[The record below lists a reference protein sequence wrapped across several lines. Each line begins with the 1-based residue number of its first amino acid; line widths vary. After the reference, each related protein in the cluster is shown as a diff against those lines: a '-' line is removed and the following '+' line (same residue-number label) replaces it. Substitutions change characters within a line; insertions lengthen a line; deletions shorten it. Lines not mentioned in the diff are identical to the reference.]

1 MSVNSQKDTLKLF
14 WRVSN
19 KYKWRRGLSLAI
31 AVANFAVGMFVIPL
45 IIASFLDL
53 VQSGQLDESRVW
65 GLITVYALA
74 QLWSEVIGW
83 RVVIYLMWTFQVSM
97 QRDLY
102 AEIFDKLSNQTMFFH
117 SNKFG
122 GSLVSQSNKITGAI
136 ERFWDTIVWSL
147 FPVLISVIGSTIVLW
162 FIYWPYALFMA
173 ILSITFVI
181 AVYFGSKHMARLNE
195 EEAKASNKISG
206 HLSDVVAN
214 ILTVKASSA
223 EKRELKN
230 LYVVQ
235 QRTDKSGK
243 IAKNDVIITATRAY
257 QVPSK
262 DTDSSMQLDL
272 FQGRRYELGTNNAK
286 YNQASF
292 EKYRITLEKPTS
304 EKITETNVETQTT
317 AKLLANTQK
326 PEVKAELGYRFTMP
340 WLIIIAAMLATPLA
354 QVRPRQGR
362 WLRLLPSVLIFA
374 SCAISIISLRTAI
387 GKESISEYAY
397 IWLIVGFIAFALLL
411 NWQSRVVHRVRYR
424 RQSSQ
429 LSPGG
434 QP

>member
-1 MSVNSQKDTLKLF
+1 MILRRYMTQQVAANTAIVLLFLMALMLGGRLIRYFGIAAEGRLDVGLLFAIIGYNIPTFLELILPLSFFIALMLVLGRMYVDQEMSVLF
-14 WRVSN
+14 ASGIS
-19 KYKWRRGLSLAI
+19 RGRLTRL
-31 AVANFAVGMFVIPL
+31 MIPL
-45 IIASFLDL
+45 ITGLFVFQVGISLWAKPWGLSNSEQIWQTQSLGSLLDL
-53 VQSGQLDESRVW
+53 VRPKTFISSGNYHLYVDE
-65 GLITVYALA
+65 
-74 QLWSEVIGW
+74 
-83 RVVIYLMWTFQVSM
+83 
-97 QRDLY
+97 
-102 AEIFDKLSNQTMFFH
+102 FDK
-117 SNKFG
+117 
-122 GSLVSQSNKITGAI
+122 
-136 ERFWDTIVWSL
+136 
-147 FPVLISVIGSTIVLW
+147 
-162 FIYWPYALFMA
+162 
-173 ILSITFVI
+173 
-181 AVYFGSKHMARLNE
+181 
-195 EEAKASNKISG
+195 
-206 HLSDVVAN
+206 
-214 ILTVKASSA
+214 

-235 QRTDKSGK
+235 QQTDKSGK

-292 EKYRITLEKPTS
+292 EKYRITLEKPAS

-374 SCAISIISLRTAI
+374 SCAIGIISLRTAI

-397 IWLIVGFIAFALLL
+397 IWLIVGFIGFALLL

-424 RQSSQ
+424 RQSRQ

>member
-1 MSVNSQKDTLKLF
+1 MILRRYMTQQVAANTAIVLLFLMALMLGGRLIRYFGIAAEGRLDVGLLFAIIGYNIPTFLDLILPLSFFIALMLVLGRMYVEQEMSVLF
-14 WRVSN
+14 ASGIS
-19 KYKWRRGLSLAI
+19 RGRLTRL
-31 AVANFAVGMFVIPL
+31 MIPL
-45 IIASFLDL
+45 ITGLFVFQMGISLWAKPWGLSNSEHIWQTQSLGSLLDL
-53 VQSGQLDESRVW
+53 VRPKTFISSGNYHLYVDE
-65 GLITVYALA
+65 
-74 QLWSEVIGW
+74 
-83 RVVIYLMWTFQVSM
+83 
-97 QRDLY
+97 
-102 AEIFDKLSNQTMFFH
+102 FDK
-117 SNKFG
+117 
-122 GSLVSQSNKITGAI
+122 
-136 ERFWDTIVWSL
+136 
-147 FPVLISVIGSTIVLW
+147 
-162 FIYWPYALFMA
+162 
-173 ILSITFVI
+173 
-181 AVYFGSKHMARLNE
+181 
-195 EEAKASNKISG
+195 
-206 HLSDVVAN
+206 
-214 ILTVKASSA
+214 

-230 LYVVQ
+230 IYVVQ
-235 QRTDKSGK
+235 QQTDKSGK

-292 EKYRITLEKPTS
+292 EKYRITLEKPAS

-387 GKESISEYAY
+387 GKERISEYAY

-411 NWQSRVVHRVRYR
+411 NWQSRVVHRVRYH
-424 RQSSQ
+424 RQSRQ

>member
-1 MSVNSQKDTLKLF
+1 MILRRYMTQQVAANTAIVLLFLMALMLGGRLIRYFGIAAEGRLDVGLLFAIIGYNIPTFLELILPLSFFIALMLVLGRMYVEQEMSVLF
-14 WRVSN
+14 ASGIS
-19 KYKWRRGLSLAI
+19 RGRLTRL
-31 AVANFAVGMFVIPL
+31 MIPL
-45 IIASFLDL
+45 ITGLFVFQMGISLWAKPWGLSNSEHIWQTQSLGSLLDL
-53 VQSGQLDESRVW
+53 VRPKTFISSGNYHLYVDE
-65 GLITVYALA
+65 
-74 QLWSEVIGW
+74 
-83 RVVIYLMWTFQVSM
+83 
-97 QRDLY
+97 
-102 AEIFDKLSNQTMFFH
+102 FDK
-117 SNKFG
+117 
-122 GSLVSQSNKITGAI
+122 
-136 ERFWDTIVWSL
+136 
-147 FPVLISVIGSTIVLW
+147 
-162 FIYWPYALFMA
+162 
-173 ILSITFVI
+173 
-181 AVYFGSKHMARLNE
+181 
-195 EEAKASNKISG
+195 
-206 HLSDVVAN
+206 
-214 ILTVKASSA
+214 

-230 LYVVQ
+230 IYVVQ
-235 QRTDKSGK
+235 QQTDKSGK

-272 FQGRRYELGTNNAK
+272 FQGRRYELGTNQAN

-292 EKYRITLEKPTS
+292 EKYRITLEKPAS

-317 AKLLANTQK
+317 AKLLAHTQK

-387 GKESISEYAY
+387 AKESISEYAY

-424 RQSSQ
+424 RHSRQ
-429 LSPGG
+429 LSAGG

>member
-1 MSVNSQKDTLKLF
+1 MILRRYMTQQVAANTAIVLLFLMALMLGGRLIRYFGIAAEGRLDVGLLFAIIGYNIPTFLELILPLSFFIALMLVLGRMYVDQEMSVLF
-14 WRVSN
+14 ASGIS
-19 KYKWRRGLSLAI
+19 RGRLTRL
-31 AVANFAVGMFVIPL
+31 MIPL
-45 IIASFLDL
+45 ITGLFVFQMGISLLAKPWGLSNSKQIWQTQSLGSLLDL
-53 VQSGQLDESRVW
+53 VRPKTFISSGNYHLYVDE
-65 GLITVYALA
+65 
-74 QLWSEVIGW
+74 
-83 RVVIYLMWTFQVSM
+83 
-97 QRDLY
+97 
-102 AEIFDKLSNQTMFFH
+102 FDK
-117 SNKFG
+117 
-122 GSLVSQSNKITGAI
+122 
-136 ERFWDTIVWSL
+136 
-147 FPVLISVIGSTIVLW
+147 
-162 FIYWPYALFMA
+162 
-173 ILSITFVI
+173 
-181 AVYFGSKHMARLNE
+181 
-195 EEAKASNKISG
+195 
-206 HLSDVVAN
+206 
-214 ILTVKASSA
+214 

-235 QRTDKSGK
+235 QQTDKSGK

-292 EKYRITLEKPTS
+292 EKYRITLEKPAS

-317 AKLLANTQK
+317 AKLLAHTQK

-387 GKESISEYAY
+387 GKERISEYAY
-397 IWLIVGFIAFALLL
+397 IWLIVGFIVFALLL

-424 RQSSQ
+424 RHSRQ
-429 LSPGG
+429 LSAGG

>member
-1 MSVNSQKDTLKLF
+1 MILRRYMTQQVAANTAIVLLFLMALMLGGRLIRYFGIAAEGRLDVGLLFTIIGYNIPTFLELILPLSFFIALMLVLGRMYVDQEMSVLF
-14 WRVSN
+14 ASGIS
-19 KYKWRRGLSLAI
+19 RGRLTRL
-31 AVANFAVGMFVIPL
+31 MIPL
-45 IIASFLDL
+45 IAGLFVFQMGISLWAKPWGLSNSKQIWQTQSLGSLLDL
-53 VQSGQLDESRVW
+53 VRPKTFISSGNYHLYVDE
-65 GLITVYALA
+65 
-74 QLWSEVIGW
+74 
-83 RVVIYLMWTFQVSM
+83 
-97 QRDLY
+97 
-102 AEIFDKLSNQTMFFH
+102 FDK
-117 SNKFG
+117 
-122 GSLVSQSNKITGAI
+122 
-136 ERFWDTIVWSL
+136 
-147 FPVLISVIGSTIVLW
+147 
-162 FIYWPYALFMA
+162 
-173 ILSITFVI
+173 
-181 AVYFGSKHMARLNE
+181 
-195 EEAKASNKISG
+195 
-206 HLSDVVAN
+206 
-214 ILTVKASSA
+214 

-235 QRTDKSGK
+235 QQTDKSGK

-292 EKYRITLEKPTS
+292 EKYRITLEKPAS

-387 GKESISEYAY
+387 GKERISEYAY
-397 IWLIVGFIAFALLL
+397 IWLILGFIAFALLL

-424 RQSSQ
+424 RHSRQ

>member
-1 MSVNSQKDTLKLF
+1 MILRRYMTQQVAANTAIVLLFLMALMLGGRLIRYFGIAAEGRLDVGLLFAIIGYNIPTFLELILPLSFFIALMLVLGRMYVDQEMSVLF
-14 WRVSN
+14 ASGIS
-19 KYKWRRGLSLAI
+19 RGRLTRL
-31 AVANFAVGMFVIPL
+31 MIPL
-45 IIASFLDL
+45 ITGLFIFQMGISLLAKPWGLSNSKQIWQTQSLGSLLDL
-53 VQSGQLDESRVW
+53 VRPKTFISSGNYHLYVDE
-65 GLITVYALA
+65 
-74 QLWSEVIGW
+74 
-83 RVVIYLMWTFQVSM
+83 
-97 QRDLY
+97 
-102 AEIFDKLSNQTMFFH
+102 FDK
-117 SNKFG
+117 
-122 GSLVSQSNKITGAI
+122 
-136 ERFWDTIVWSL
+136 
-147 FPVLISVIGSTIVLW
+147 
-162 FIYWPYALFMA
+162 
-173 ILSITFVI
+173 
-181 AVYFGSKHMARLNE
+181 
-195 EEAKASNKISG
+195 
-206 HLSDVVAN
+206 
-214 ILTVKASSA
+214 

-235 QRTDKSGK
+235 QQTDKSGK

-272 FQGRRYELGTNNAK
+272 FQGRRYELGTNQAN

-292 EKYRITLEKPTS
+292 EKYRITLEKPAS

-387 GKESISEYAY
+387 GKERISEYAY

-424 RQSSQ
+424 RHSRQ
-429 LSPGG
+429 LSAGG
-434 QP
+434 QS

>member
-1 MSVNSQKDTLKLF
+1 MILRRYMTQQVAANTAIVLLFLMALMLGGRLIRYFGIAAEGRLDVGLLFAIIGYNIPTFLELILPLSFFIALMLVLGRMYVDQEMSVLF
-14 WRVSN
+14 ASGIS
-19 KYKWRRGLSLAI
+19 RGRLTRL
-31 AVANFAVGMFVIPL
+31 MIPL
-45 IIASFLDL
+45 ITGLFVFQMAISLWAKPWGLSNSEHIWQTQSLGSLLDL
-53 VQSGQLDESRVW
+53 VRPKTFISSGNYHLYVDE
-65 GLITVYALA
+65 
-74 QLWSEVIGW
+74 
-83 RVVIYLMWTFQVSM
+83 
-97 QRDLY
+97 
-102 AEIFDKLSNQTMFFH
+102 FDK
-117 SNKFG
+117 K
-122 GSLVSQSNKITGAI
+122 
-136 ERFWDTIVWSL
+136 
-147 FPVLISVIGSTIVLW
+147 
-162 FIYWPYALFMA
+162 
-173 ILSITFVI
+173 
-181 AVYFGSKHMARLNE
+181 
-195 EEAKASNKISG
+195 
-206 HLSDVVAN
+206 
-214 ILTVKASSA
+214 
-223 EKRELKN
+223 KRELKN

-235 QRTDKSGK
+235 QQTDKSGK
-243 IAKNDVIITATRAY
+243 IAKNDIIITATRAY

-292 EKYRITLEKPTS
+292 EKYRITLEKPAS

-424 RQSSQ
+424 RQSRQ
-429 LSPGG
+429 LSTGG

>member
-1 MSVNSQKDTLKLF
+1 MILRRYMTQQVAANTAIVLLFLMALMLGGRLIRYFGIAAEGRLDVGLLFAIIGYNIPTFLELILPLSFFIALMLVLGRMYVDQEMSVLF
-14 WRVSN
+14 ASGIS
-19 KYKWRRGLSLAI
+19 RGRLTRL
-31 AVANFAVGMFVIPL
+31 MIPL
-45 IIASFLDL
+45 ITGLFVFQMAISLWAKPWGLSNSEQIWQTQSLGSLLDL
-53 VQSGQLDESRVW
+53 VRPKTFISSGNYHLYVDE
-65 GLITVYALA
+65 
-74 QLWSEVIGW
+74 
-83 RVVIYLMWTFQVSM
+83 
-97 QRDLY
+97 
-102 AEIFDKLSNQTMFFH
+102 FDK
-117 SNKFG
+117 
-122 GSLVSQSNKITGAI
+122 
-136 ERFWDTIVWSL
+136 
-147 FPVLISVIGSTIVLW
+147 
-162 FIYWPYALFMA
+162 
-173 ILSITFVI
+173 
-181 AVYFGSKHMARLNE
+181 
-195 EEAKASNKISG
+195 
-206 HLSDVVAN
+206 
-214 ILTVKASSA
+214 

-235 QRTDKSGK
+235 QQTDKSGK
-243 IAKNDVIITATRAY
+243 IAKNDVIITAMRAY

-292 EKYRITLEKPTS
+292 EKYRITLEKPAS

-387 GKESISEYAY
+387 AKESISEYAY

-424 RQSSQ
+424 RHSRQ

>member
-1 MSVNSQKDTLKLF
+1 MILRRYMTQQVAANTAIVLLFLMALMLGGRLIRYFGIAAEGRLDVGLLFAIIGYNIPTFLELILPLSFFIALMLVLGRMYVDHEMSVLF
-14 WRVSN
+14 ASGIS
-19 KYKWRRGLSLAI
+19 RGRLTRL
-31 AVANFAVGMFVIPL
+31 MIPL
-45 IIASFLDL
+45 ITGLFVFQMGISLLAKPWGLSNSEQIWQTQSLGSLLDL
-53 VQSGQLDESRVW
+53 VRPKTFISSGNYHLYVDE
-65 GLITVYALA
+65 
-74 QLWSEVIGW
+74 
-83 RVVIYLMWTFQVSM
+83 
-97 QRDLY
+97 
-102 AEIFDKLSNQTMFFH
+102 FDK
-117 SNKFG
+117 
-122 GSLVSQSNKITGAI
+122 
-136 ERFWDTIVWSL
+136 
-147 FPVLISVIGSTIVLW
+147 
-162 FIYWPYALFMA
+162 
-173 ILSITFVI
+173 
-181 AVYFGSKHMARLNE
+181 
-195 EEAKASNKISG
+195 
-206 HLSDVVAN
+206 
-214 ILTVKASSA
+214 

-235 QRTDKSGK
+235 QQTDKSGK

-292 EKYRITLEKPTS
+292 EKYRITLEKPAS

-387 GKESISEYAY
+387 GKERISEYAY
-397 IWLIVGFIAFALLL
+397 IWLIVGFIVFALLL

-424 RQSSQ
+424 RHSRQ
-429 LSPGG
+429 LSAGG

>member
-1 MSVNSQKDTLKLF
+1 MILRRYMTQQVAANTAIVLLFLMALMLGGRLIRYFGIAAEGRLDVGLLFAIIGYNIPTFLELILPLSFFIALMLVLGRMYVEQEMSVLF
-14 WRVSN
+14 ASGIS
-19 KYKWRRGLSLAI
+19 RGRLTRL
-31 AVANFAVGMFVIPL
+31 MIPL
-45 IIASFLDL
+45 ITGLFVFQMGISLWAKPWGLSNSEHIWQTQSLGSLLDL
-53 VQSGQLDESRVW
+53 VRPKTFISSGNYHLYVDE
-65 GLITVYALA
+65 
-74 QLWSEVIGW
+74 
-83 RVVIYLMWTFQVSM
+83 
-97 QRDLY
+97 
-102 AEIFDKLSNQTMFFH
+102 FDK
-117 SNKFG
+117 
-122 GSLVSQSNKITGAI
+122 
-136 ERFWDTIVWSL
+136 
-147 FPVLISVIGSTIVLW
+147 
-162 FIYWPYALFMA
+162 
-173 ILSITFVI
+173 
-181 AVYFGSKHMARLNE
+181 
-195 EEAKASNKISG
+195 
-206 HLSDVVAN
+206 
-214 ILTVKASSA
+214 

-230 LYVVQ
+230 IYVVQ
-235 QRTDKSGK
+235 QQTDKSGK

-292 EKYRITLEKPTS
+292 EKYRITLEKPAS

-411 NWQSRVVHRVRYR
+411 NWQNRVVHRVRYR
-424 RQSSQ
+424 RQSRQ
-429 LSPGG
+429 LSAGG

>member
-1 MSVNSQKDTLKLF
+1 MILRRYMTQQVAANTAIVLLFLMALMLGGRLIRYFGIAAEGRLDVGLLFAIIGYNIPTFLELILPLSFFIALMLVLGRMYVDQEMSVLF
-14 WRVSN
+14 ASGIS
-19 KYKWRRGLSLAI
+19 RGRLTRL
-31 AVANFAVGMFVIPL
+31 MIPL
-45 IIASFLDL
+45 ITGLFVFQMGISLWAKPWGLSNSEQIWQTQSLGSLLDL
-53 VQSGQLDESRVW
+53 VRPKTFISSGNYHLYVDE
-65 GLITVYALA
+65 
-74 QLWSEVIGW
+74 
-83 RVVIYLMWTFQVSM
+83 
-97 QRDLY
+97 
-102 AEIFDKLSNQTMFFH
+102 FDK
-117 SNKFG
+117 
-122 GSLVSQSNKITGAI
+122 
-136 ERFWDTIVWSL
+136 
-147 FPVLISVIGSTIVLW
+147 
-162 FIYWPYALFMA
+162 
-173 ILSITFVI
+173 
-181 AVYFGSKHMARLNE
+181 
-195 EEAKASNKISG
+195 
-206 HLSDVVAN
+206 
-214 ILTVKASSA
+214 

-235 QRTDKSGK
+235 QQTDKSGK

-292 EKYRITLEKPTS
+292 EKYRITLEKPAS

-387 GKESISEYAY
+387 GKERISEYAY

-424 RQSSQ
+424 RHSRQ
-429 LSPGG
+429 LSAGG
-434 QP
+434 QS

>member
-1 MSVNSQKDTLKLF
+1 MILRRYMTQQVAANTAIVLLFLMALMLGGRLIRYFGIAAEGRLDVGLLFAIIGYNIPTFLELILPLSFFIALMLVLGRMYVDHEMSVLF
-14 WRVSN
+14 ASGIS
-19 KYKWRRGLSLAI
+19 RGRLTRL
-31 AVANFAVGMFVIPL
+31 MIPL
-45 IIASFLDL
+45 ITGLFVFQMGISLWAKPWGLSNSEHIWQTQSLGSLLDL
-53 VQSGQLDESRVW
+53 VRPKTFISSGNYHLYVDE
-65 GLITVYALA
+65 
-74 QLWSEVIGW
+74 
-83 RVVIYLMWTFQVSM
+83 
-97 QRDLY
+97 
-102 AEIFDKLSNQTMFFH
+102 FDK
-117 SNKFG
+117 
-122 GSLVSQSNKITGAI
+122 
-136 ERFWDTIVWSL
+136 
-147 FPVLISVIGSTIVLW
+147 
-162 FIYWPYALFMA
+162 
-173 ILSITFVI
+173 
-181 AVYFGSKHMARLNE
+181 
-195 EEAKASNKISG
+195 
-206 HLSDVVAN
+206 
-214 ILTVKASSA
+214 

-235 QRTDKSGK
+235 QQTDKSGK

-292 EKYRITLEKPTS
+292 EKYRITLEKPAS

-387 GKESISEYAY
+387 GKERISEYAY

-424 RQSSQ
+424 RHSRQ
-429 LSPGG
+429 LSAGG
-434 QP
+434 QS

>member
-1 MSVNSQKDTLKLF
+1 MILRRYMTQQVAANTAIVLLFLMALMLGGRLIRYFGIAAEGRLDVGLLFAIIGYNIPTFLELILPLSFFIALMLVLGRMYVDQEMSVLF
-14 WRVSN
+14 ASGIS
-19 KYKWRRGLSLAI
+19 RGRLTRL
-31 AVANFAVGMFVIPL
+31 MIPL
-45 IIASFLDL
+45 ITGLFVFQMGISLWAKPWGLSNSEHIWQTQSLGSLLDL
-53 VQSGQLDESRVW
+53 VRPKTFISSGNYHLYVDE
-65 GLITVYALA
+65 
-74 QLWSEVIGW
+74 
-83 RVVIYLMWTFQVSM
+83 
-97 QRDLY
+97 
-102 AEIFDKLSNQTMFFH
+102 FDK
-117 SNKFG
+117 
-122 GSLVSQSNKITGAI
+122 
-136 ERFWDTIVWSL
+136 
-147 FPVLISVIGSTIVLW
+147 
-162 FIYWPYALFMA
+162 
-173 ILSITFVI
+173 
-181 AVYFGSKHMARLNE
+181 
-195 EEAKASNKISG
+195 
-206 HLSDVVAN
+206 
-214 ILTVKASSA
+214 

-230 LYVVQ
+230 IYVVQ
-235 QRTDKSGK
+235 QQTDKSGK

-292 EKYRITLEKPTS
+292 EKYRITLEKPAS

-317 AKLLANTQK
+317 AKLLAHTQK

-387 GKESISEYAY
+387 GKERISEYAY
-397 IWLIVGFIAFALLL
+397 IWLIVGFIVFALLL

-424 RQSSQ
+424 RHSRQ
-429 LSPGG
+429 LSAGG

>member
-1 MSVNSQKDTLKLF
+1 MILRRYMTQQVAANTAIVLLFLMALMLGGRLIRYFGIAAEGRLDVGLLFAIIGYNIPTFLELILPLSFFIALMLVLGRMYVDQEMSVLF
-14 WRVSN
+14 ASGIS
-19 KYKWRRGLSLAI
+19 RGRLARL
-31 AVANFAVGMFVIPL
+31 MIPL
-45 IIASFLDL
+45 ITGLFVFQMGISLWAKPWGLSNSEHIWQTQSLGSLLDL
-53 VQSGQLDESRVW
+53 VRPKTFISSGNYHLYVDEF
-65 GLITVYALA
+65 Y
-74 QLWSEVIGW
+74 
-83 RVVIYLMWTFQVSM
+83 
-97 QRDLY
+97 
-102 AEIFDKLSNQTMFFH
+102 K
-117 SNKFG
+117 
-122 GSLVSQSNKITGAI
+122 
-136 ERFWDTIVWSL
+136 
-147 FPVLISVIGSTIVLW
+147 
-162 FIYWPYALFMA
+162 
-173 ILSITFVI
+173 
-181 AVYFGSKHMARLNE
+181 
-195 EEAKASNKISG
+195 
-206 HLSDVVAN
+206 
-214 ILTVKASSA
+214 

-235 QRTDKSGK
+235 QQTDKSGK

-292 EKYRITLEKPTS
+292 EKYRITLEKPAS

-387 GKESISEYAY
+387 GKERISEYAY
-397 IWLIVGFIAFALLL
+397 IWLMLGFVAFALLL

-424 RQSSQ
+424 RQSRQ
-429 LSPGG
+429 LSTGG

>member
-1 MSVNSQKDTLKLF
+1 MILRRYMTQQVAANTAIVLLFLMALMLGGRLIRYFGIAAEGRLDVGLLFAIIGYNIPTFLELILPLSFFIALMLVLGRMYVDHEMSVLF
-14 WRVSN
+14 ASGIS
-19 KYKWRRGLSLAI
+19 RGRLTRL
-31 AVANFAVGMFVIPL
+31 MIPL
-45 IIASFLDL
+45 ITGLFVFQMGISLLAKPWGLSNSEQIWQTQSLGSLLDL
-53 VQSGQLDESRVW
+53 VRPKTFISSGNYHLYVDE
-65 GLITVYALA
+65 
-74 QLWSEVIGW
+74 
-83 RVVIYLMWTFQVSM
+83 
-97 QRDLY
+97 
-102 AEIFDKLSNQTMFFH
+102 FDK
-117 SNKFG
+117 
-122 GSLVSQSNKITGAI
+122 
-136 ERFWDTIVWSL
+136 
-147 FPVLISVIGSTIVLW
+147 
-162 FIYWPYALFMA
+162 
-173 ILSITFVI
+173 
-181 AVYFGSKHMARLNE
+181 
-195 EEAKASNKISG
+195 
-206 HLSDVVAN
+206 
-214 ILTVKASSA
+214 

-235 QRTDKSGK
+235 QQTDKSGK
-243 IAKNDVIITATRAY
+243 IAKNDVIIIATRAY

-292 EKYRITLEKPTS
+292 EKYRITLEKPAS

-387 GKESISEYAY
+387 GKERISEYAY
-397 IWLIVGFIAFALLL
+397 IWLMLGFVAFALLL

-424 RQSSQ
+424 RHSRQ

>member
-1 MSVNSQKDTLKLF
+1 MILRRYMTQQVAANTAIVLLFLMALMLGGRLIRYFGIAAEGRLDVGLLFAIIGYNIPTFLELILPLSFFIALMLVLGRMYVDQEMSVLF
-14 WRVSN
+14 ASGIS
-19 KYKWRRGLSLAI
+19 RGRLTRL
-31 AVANFAVGMFVIPL
+31 MIPL
-45 IIASFLDL
+45 ITGLFVFQMGISLLAKPWGLSNSEQIWQTQSLGSLLDL
-53 VQSGQLDESRVW
+53 VRPKTFISSGNYHLYVDE
-65 GLITVYALA
+65 
-74 QLWSEVIGW
+74 
-83 RVVIYLMWTFQVSM
+83 
-97 QRDLY
+97 
-102 AEIFDKLSNQTMFFH
+102 FDK
-117 SNKFG
+117 
-122 GSLVSQSNKITGAI
+122 
-136 ERFWDTIVWSL
+136 
-147 FPVLISVIGSTIVLW
+147 
-162 FIYWPYALFMA
+162 
-173 ILSITFVI
+173 
-181 AVYFGSKHMARLNE
+181 
-195 EEAKASNKISG
+195 
-206 HLSDVVAN
+206 
-214 ILTVKASSA
+214 

-235 QRTDKSGK
+235 QQTDKSGK

-292 EKYRITLEKPTS
+292 EKYRITLEKPAS

-387 GKESISEYAY
+387 GKERISEYAY

-424 RQSSQ
+424 RQSRQ
-429 LSPGG
+429 LPAGG

>member
-1 MSVNSQKDTLKLF
+1 MILRRYMTQQVAANTAIVLLFLMALMLGGRLIRYFGIAAEGRLDVGLLFTIIGYNIPTFLELILPLSFFIALMLVLGRMYVDQEMSVLF
-14 WRVSN
+14 ASGIS
-19 KYKWRRGLSLAI
+19 RGRLTRL
-31 AVANFAVGMFVIPL
+31 MIPL
-45 IIASFLDL
+45 ITGLFVLQMGISLWAKPWGLSNSKQIWQTQSLGSLLDL
-53 VQSGQLDESRVW
+53 VRPKTFISSGNYHLYVDE
-65 GLITVYALA
+65 
-74 QLWSEVIGW
+74 
-83 RVVIYLMWTFQVSM
+83 
-97 QRDLY
+97 
-102 AEIFDKLSNQTMFFH
+102 FDK
-117 SNKFG
+117 
-122 GSLVSQSNKITGAI
+122 
-136 ERFWDTIVWSL
+136 
-147 FPVLISVIGSTIVLW
+147 
-162 FIYWPYALFMA
+162 
-173 ILSITFVI
+173 
-181 AVYFGSKHMARLNE
+181 
-195 EEAKASNKISG
+195 
-206 HLSDVVAN
+206 
-214 ILTVKASSA
+214 

-235 QRTDKSGK
+235 QQTDKSGK

-292 EKYRITLEKPTS
+292 EKYRITLEKPAS

-387 GKESISEYAY
+387 AKESISEYAY

-424 RQSSQ
+424 RQSRQ

>member
-1 MSVNSQKDTLKLF
+1 MSNIRWLLVILRRYMTQQVAANTAIVLLFLMALMLGGRLIRYFGIAAEGRLDVGLLFTIIGYNIPTFLELILPLSFFIALMLVLGRMYVDQEMSVLF
-14 WRVSN
+14 ASGIS
-19 KYKWRRGLSLAI
+19 RGRLTRL
-31 AVANFAVGMFVIPL
+31 MIPL
-45 IIASFLDL
+45 IAGLFVFQMGISLWAKPWGLSNSKQIWQTQSLGSLLDL
-53 VQSGQLDESRVW
+53 VRPKTFISSGNYHLYVDE
-65 GLITVYALA
+65 
-74 QLWSEVIGW
+74 
-83 RVVIYLMWTFQVSM
+83 
-97 QRDLY
+97 
-102 AEIFDKLSNQTMFFH
+102 FDK
-117 SNKFG
+117 
-122 GSLVSQSNKITGAI
+122 
-136 ERFWDTIVWSL
+136 
-147 FPVLISVIGSTIVLW
+147 
-162 FIYWPYALFMA
+162 
-173 ILSITFVI
+173 
-181 AVYFGSKHMARLNE
+181 
-195 EEAKASNKISG
+195 
-206 HLSDVVAN
+206 
-214 ILTVKASSA
+214 

-235 QRTDKSGK
+235 QQTDKSGK

-292 EKYRITLEKPTS
+292 EKYRITLEKPAS

-387 GKESISEYAY
+387 GKERISEYAY
-397 IWLIVGFIAFALLL
+397 IWLILGFIAFALLL

-424 RQSSQ
+424 RHSRQ

>member
-1 MSVNSQKDTLKLF
+1 MILRRYMTQQVAANTAIVLLFLMALMLGGRLIRYFGIAAEGRLDVGLLFAIIGYNIPTFLELILPLSFFIALMLVLGRMYVEQEMSVLF
-14 WRVSN
+14 ASGIS
-19 KYKWRRGLSLAI
+19 RGRLTRL
-31 AVANFAVGMFVIPL
+31 MIPL
-45 IIASFLDL
+45 ITGLFVFQMGISLWAKPWGLSNSEHIWQTQSLGSLLDL
-53 VQSGQLDESRVW
+53 VRPKTFISSGNYHLYVDE
-65 GLITVYALA
+65 
-74 QLWSEVIGW
+74 
-83 RVVIYLMWTFQVSM
+83 
-97 QRDLY
+97 
-102 AEIFDKLSNQTMFFH
+102 FDK
-117 SNKFG
+117 
-122 GSLVSQSNKITGAI
+122 
-136 ERFWDTIVWSL
+136 
-147 FPVLISVIGSTIVLW
+147 
-162 FIYWPYALFMA
+162 
-173 ILSITFVI
+173 
-181 AVYFGSKHMARLNE
+181 
-195 EEAKASNKISG
+195 
-206 HLSDVVAN
+206 
-214 ILTVKASSA
+214 

-230 LYVVQ
+230 IYVVQ
-235 QRTDKSGK
+235 QQTDKSGK

-292 EKYRITLEKPTS
+292 EKYRITLEKPAS

-387 GKESISEYAY
+387 GKERISEYAY

-411 NWQSRVVHRVRYR
+411 NWQSRVVHRVRYH
-424 RQSSQ
+424 RQSRQ
-429 LSPGG
+429 LSQGG

>member
-1 MSVNSQKDTLKLF
+1 VILRRYMTQQVAANTAIVLLFLMALMLGGRLIRYFGIAAEGRLDVGLLFAIIGYNIPTFLELILPLSFFIALMLVLGRMYVDQEMSVLF
-14 WRVSN
+14 ASGIS
-19 KYKWRRGLSLAI
+19 RGRLTRL
-31 AVANFAVGMFVIPL
+31 MIPL
-45 IIASFLDL
+45 ITGLFVFQMGISLWAKPWGLSNSKQIWQTQSLGSLLDL
-53 VQSGQLDESRVW
+53 VRPKTFISSGNYHLYVDE
-65 GLITVYALA
+65 
-74 QLWSEVIGW
+74 
-83 RVVIYLMWTFQVSM
+83 
-97 QRDLY
+97 
-102 AEIFDKLSNQTMFFH
+102 FDK
-117 SNKFG
+117 
-122 GSLVSQSNKITGAI
+122 
-136 ERFWDTIVWSL
+136 
-147 FPVLISVIGSTIVLW
+147 
-162 FIYWPYALFMA
+162 
-173 ILSITFVI
+173 
-181 AVYFGSKHMARLNE
+181 
-195 EEAKASNKISG
+195 
-206 HLSDVVAN
+206 
-214 ILTVKASSA
+214 

-235 QRTDKSGK
+235 QQTDKSGK

-292 EKYRITLEKPTS
+292 EKYRITLEKPAS

-387 GKESISEYAY
+387 GKERISEYAY

-424 RQSSQ
+424 RHSRQ
-429 LSPGG
+429 LSAGG
-434 QP
+434 QS

>member
-1 MSVNSQKDTLKLF
+1 MILRRYMTQQVAANTAIVLLFLMALMLGGRLIRYFGIAAEGRLDVGLLFAIIGYNIPTFLELILPLSFFIALMLVLGRMYVDHEMSVLF
-14 WRVSN
+14 ASGIS
-19 KYKWRRGLSLAI
+19 RGRLTRL
-31 AVANFAVGMFVIPL
+31 MIPL
-45 IIASFLDL
+45 ITGLFVFQMGISLWAKPWGLSNSKQIWQTQSLGSLLDL
-53 VQSGQLDESRVW
+53 VRPKTFISSGNYHLYVDE
-65 GLITVYALA
+65 
-74 QLWSEVIGW
+74 
-83 RVVIYLMWTFQVSM
+83 
-97 QRDLY
+97 
-102 AEIFDKLSNQTMFFH
+102 FDK
-117 SNKFG
+117 
-122 GSLVSQSNKITGAI
+122 
-136 ERFWDTIVWSL
+136 
-147 FPVLISVIGSTIVLW
+147 
-162 FIYWPYALFMA
+162 
-173 ILSITFVI
+173 
-181 AVYFGSKHMARLNE
+181 
-195 EEAKASNKISG
+195 
-206 HLSDVVAN
+206 
-214 ILTVKASSA
+214 

-235 QRTDKSGK
+235 QQTDKSGK

-292 EKYRITLEKPTS
+292 EKYRITLEKPAS

-317 AKLLANTQK
+317 AKLIAHTQK

-387 GKESISEYAY
+387 GKERISEYAY
-397 IWLIVGFIAFALLL
+397 IWLIVGFIVFALLL

-424 RQSSQ
+424 RHSRQ
-429 LSPGG
+429 LSAGG

>member
-1 MSVNSQKDTLKLF
+1 VILRRYMTQQVAANTAIVLLFLMALMLGGRLIRYFGIAAEGRLDVGLLFAIIGYNIPTFLELILPLSFFIALMLVLGRMYVDQEMSVLF
-14 WRVSN
+14 ASGIS
-19 KYKWRRGLSLAI
+19 RGRLTRL
-31 AVANFAVGMFVIPL
+31 MIPL
-45 IIASFLDL
+45 ITGLFIFQMGISLLAKPWGLSNSKQIWQTQSLGSLLDL
-53 VQSGQLDESRVW
+53 VRPKTFISSGNYHLYVDE
-65 GLITVYALA
+65 
-74 QLWSEVIGW
+74 
-83 RVVIYLMWTFQVSM
+83 
-97 QRDLY
+97 
-102 AEIFDKLSNQTMFFH
+102 FDK
-117 SNKFG
+117 
-122 GSLVSQSNKITGAI
+122 
-136 ERFWDTIVWSL
+136 
-147 FPVLISVIGSTIVLW
+147 
-162 FIYWPYALFMA
+162 
-173 ILSITFVI
+173 
-181 AVYFGSKHMARLNE
+181 
-195 EEAKASNKISG
+195 
-206 HLSDVVAN
+206 
-214 ILTVKASSA
+214 

-235 QRTDKSGK
+235 QQTDKSGK

-292 EKYRITLEKPTS
+292 EKYRITLEKPAS

-387 GKESISEYAY
+387 GKERISEYAY

-424 RQSSQ
+424 RHSRQ
-429 LSPGG
+429 LSAGG
-434 QP
+434 QS

>member
-1 MSVNSQKDTLKLF
+1 MILRRYMTQQVAANTAIVLLFLMALMLGGRLIRYFGIAAEGRLDVGLLFAIIGYNIPTFLELILPLSFFIALMLVLGRMYVEQEMSVLF
-14 WRVSN
+14 ASGIS
-19 KYKWRRGLSLAI
+19 RGRLTRL
-31 AVANFAVGMFVIPL
+31 MIPL
-45 IIASFLDL
+45 ITGLFVFQMGISLWAKPWGLSNSEHIWQTQSLGSLLDL
-53 VQSGQLDESRVW
+53 VRPKTFISSGNYHLYVDE
-65 GLITVYALA
+65 
-74 QLWSEVIGW
+74 
-83 RVVIYLMWTFQVSM
+83 F
-97 QRDLY
+97 
-102 AEIFDKLSNQTMFFH
+102 
-117 SNKFG
+117 NK
-122 GSLVSQSNKITGAI
+122 
-136 ERFWDTIVWSL
+136 
-147 FPVLISVIGSTIVLW
+147 
-162 FIYWPYALFMA
+162 
-173 ILSITFVI
+173 
-181 AVYFGSKHMARLNE
+181 
-195 EEAKASNKISG
+195 
-206 HLSDVVAN
+206 
-214 ILTVKASSA
+214 

-230 LYVVQ
+230 IYVVQ
-235 QRTDKSGK
+235 QQTDKSGK

-292 EKYRITLEKPTS
+292 EKYRITLEKPAS

-387 GKESISEYAY
+387 GKERISEYAY

-411 NWQSRVVHRVRYR
+411 NWQSRVVHRVRYH
-424 RQSSQ
+424 RQSRQ

>member
-1 MSVNSQKDTLKLF
+1 MILRRYMTQQVAANTAIVLLFLMALMLGGRLIRYFGIAAEGRLDVGLLFAIIGYNIPTFLELILPLSFFIALMLVLGRMYVDQEMSVLF
-14 WRVSN
+14 ASGIS
-19 KYKWRRGLSLAI
+19 RGRLTRL
-31 AVANFAVGMFVIPL
+31 MIPL
-45 IIASFLDL
+45 ITGLFIFQMGISLLAKPWGLSNSKQIWQTQSLGSLLDL
-53 VQSGQLDESRVW
+53 VRPKTFISSGNYHLYVDE
-65 GLITVYALA
+65 
-74 QLWSEVIGW
+74 
-83 RVVIYLMWTFQVSM
+83 
-97 QRDLY
+97 
-102 AEIFDKLSNQTMFFH
+102 FDK
-117 SNKFG
+117 
-122 GSLVSQSNKITGAI
+122 
-136 ERFWDTIVWSL
+136 
-147 FPVLISVIGSTIVLW
+147 
-162 FIYWPYALFMA
+162 
-173 ILSITFVI
+173 
-181 AVYFGSKHMARLNE
+181 
-195 EEAKASNKISG
+195 
-206 HLSDVVAN
+206 
-214 ILTVKASSA
+214 

-235 QRTDKSGK
+235 QQTDKSGK

-292 EKYRITLEKPTS
+292 EKYRITLEKPAS

-387 GKESISEYAY
+387 GKERISEYAY
-397 IWLIVGFIAFALLL
+397 IWLILGFIAFALLL

-424 RQSSQ
+424 RHSRQ
-429 LSPGG
+429 LSAGG
-434 QP
+434 QS

>member
-1 MSVNSQKDTLKLF
+1 MILRRYMTQQVAANTAIVLLFLMALMLGGCLIRYFGIAAEGRLDVGLLFAIIGYNIPTFLELILPLSFFIALMLVLGRMYVEQEMSVLF
-14 WRVSN
+14 ASGIS
-19 KYKWRRGLSLAI
+19 RGRLTRL
-31 AVANFAVGMFVIPL
+31 MIPL
-45 IIASFLDL
+45 ITGLFVFQMGISLWAKPWGLSNSEHIWQTQSLGSLLDL
-53 VQSGQLDESRVW
+53 VRPKTFISSGNYHLYVDE
-65 GLITVYALA
+65 
-74 QLWSEVIGW
+74 
-83 RVVIYLMWTFQVSM
+83 
-97 QRDLY
+97 
-102 AEIFDKLSNQTMFFH
+102 FDK
-117 SNKFG
+117 
-122 GSLVSQSNKITGAI
+122 
-136 ERFWDTIVWSL
+136 
-147 FPVLISVIGSTIVLW
+147 
-162 FIYWPYALFMA
+162 
-173 ILSITFVI
+173 
-181 AVYFGSKHMARLNE
+181 
-195 EEAKASNKISG
+195 
-206 HLSDVVAN
+206 
-214 ILTVKASSA
+214 

-230 LYVVQ
+230 IYVVQ
-235 QRTDKSGK
+235 QQTDKSGK

-292 EKYRITLEKPTS
+292 EKYRITLEKPAS

-387 GKESISEYAY
+387 GKERISEYAY

-424 RQSSQ
+424 RQSRQ
-429 LSPGG
+429 LSTGG

>member
-1 MSVNSQKDTLKLF
+1 MILRRYMTQQVAANTAIVLLFLMALMLGGRLIRYFGIAAEGRLDVGLLFAIIGYNIPTFLELILPLSFFIALMLVLGRMYVDHEMSVLF
-14 WRVSN
+14 ASGIS
-19 KYKWRRGLSLAI
+19 RGRLTRL
-31 AVANFAVGMFVIPL
+31 MIPL
-45 IIASFLDL
+45 ITGLFVFQMGISLWAKPWGLSNSEHIWQTQSLGSLLDL
-53 VQSGQLDESRVW
+53 VRPKTFISSGNYHLYVDE
-65 GLITVYALA
+65 
-74 QLWSEVIGW
+74 
-83 RVVIYLMWTFQVSM
+83 
-97 QRDLY
+97 
-102 AEIFDKLSNQTMFFH
+102 FH
-117 SNKFG
+117 K
-122 GSLVSQSNKITGAI
+122 
-136 ERFWDTIVWSL
+136 
-147 FPVLISVIGSTIVLW
+147 
-162 FIYWPYALFMA
+162 
-173 ILSITFVI
+173 
-181 AVYFGSKHMARLNE
+181 
-195 EEAKASNKISG
+195 
-206 HLSDVVAN
+206 
-214 ILTVKASSA
+214 

-235 QRTDKSGK
+235 QQTDKSGK

-272 FQGRRYELGTNNAK
+272 FQGRRYELGTNQAK

-292 EKYRITLEKPTS
+292 EKYRITLEKPAS

-387 GKESISEYAY
+387 GKERISEYAY

-424 RQSSQ
+424 RQSRQ
-429 LSPGG
+429 LSTGG

>member
-1 MSVNSQKDTLKLF
+1 MILRRYMTQQVAANTAIVLLFLMALMLGGRLIRYFGIAAEGRLDVGLLFAIIGYNIPTFLELILPLSFFIALMLVLGRMYVEQEMSVLF
-14 WRVSN
+14 ASGIS
-19 KYKWRRGLSLAI
+19 RGRLTRL
-31 AVANFAVGMFVIPL
+31 MIPL
-45 IIASFLDL
+45 ITGLFVFQMGISLWAKPWGLSNSEHIWQTQSLGSLLDL
-53 VQSGQLDESRVW
+53 VRPKTFISSGNYHLYVDE
-65 GLITVYALA
+65 
-74 QLWSEVIGW
+74 
-83 RVVIYLMWTFQVSM
+83 
-97 QRDLY
+97 
-102 AEIFDKLSNQTMFFH
+102 FDK
-117 SNKFG
+117 
-122 GSLVSQSNKITGAI
+122 
-136 ERFWDTIVWSL
+136 
-147 FPVLISVIGSTIVLW
+147 
-162 FIYWPYALFMA
+162 
-173 ILSITFVI
+173 
-181 AVYFGSKHMARLNE
+181 
-195 EEAKASNKISG
+195 
-206 HLSDVVAN
+206 
-214 ILTVKASSA
+214 

-230 LYVVQ
+230 IYVVQ
-235 QRTDKSGK
+235 QQTDKSGK

-292 EKYRITLEKPTS
+292 EKYRITLEKPAS
-304 EKITETNVETQTT
+304 EKSTEANVETQTT

-326 PEVKAELGYRFTMP
+326 PEVKAGLGYRFTIP

-387 GKESISEYAY
+387 AKESISEYAY
-397 IWLIVGFIAFALLL
+397 IWLIVGFIGFALLL
-411 NWQSRVVHRVRYR
+411 NWQSRVVHRVRYH
-424 RQSSQ
+424 RQSRQ

>member
-1 MSVNSQKDTLKLF
+1 MILRRYMTQQVAANTAIVLLFLMALMLGGRLIRYFGIAAEGRLDVGLLFAIIGYNIPTFLELILPLSFFIALMLVLGRMYVDHEMSVLF
-14 WRVSN
+14 ASGIS
-19 KYKWRRGLSLAI
+19 RGRLTRL
-31 AVANFAVGMFVIPL
+31 MIPL
-45 IIASFLDL
+45 ITGLFVFQMGISLLAKPWGLSNSEHIWQTQSLGSLLDL
-53 VQSGQLDESRVW
+53 VRPKTFISSGNYHLYVDE
-65 GLITVYALA
+65 
-74 QLWSEVIGW
+74 
-83 RVVIYLMWTFQVSM
+83 
-97 QRDLY
+97 
-102 AEIFDKLSNQTMFFH
+102 FDK
-117 SNKFG
+117 
-122 GSLVSQSNKITGAI
+122 
-136 ERFWDTIVWSL
+136 
-147 FPVLISVIGSTIVLW
+147 
-162 FIYWPYALFMA
+162 
-173 ILSITFVI
+173 
-181 AVYFGSKHMARLNE
+181 
-195 EEAKASNKISG
+195 
-206 HLSDVVAN
+206 
-214 ILTVKASSA
+214 

-235 QRTDKSGK
+235 QQTDKSGK

-292 EKYRITLEKPTS
+292 EKYRITLEKPAS

-387 GKESISEYAY
+387 AKESISEYAY

-424 RQSSQ
+424 RHSRQ
-429 LSPGG
+429 LSAGG

>member
-1 MSVNSQKDTLKLF
+1 MILRRYMTQQVAANTAIVLLFLMALMLGGRLIRYFGIAAEGRLDVGLLFAIIGYNIPTFLELILPLSFFIALMLVLGRMYVEQEMSVLF
-14 WRVSN
+14 ASGIS
-19 KYKWRRGLSLAI
+19 RGRLTRL
-31 AVANFAVGMFVIPL
+31 MIPL
-45 IIASFLDL
+45 ITGLFVFQMGISLWAKPWGLSNSEHIWQTQSLGSLLDL
-53 VQSGQLDESRVW
+53 VRPKTFISSGNYHLYVDE
-65 GLITVYALA
+65 
-74 QLWSEVIGW
+74 
-83 RVVIYLMWTFQVSM
+83 
-97 QRDLY
+97 
-102 AEIFDKLSNQTMFFH
+102 FDK
-117 SNKFG
+117 
-122 GSLVSQSNKITGAI
+122 
-136 ERFWDTIVWSL
+136 
-147 FPVLISVIGSTIVLW
+147 
-162 FIYWPYALFMA
+162 
-173 ILSITFVI
+173 
-181 AVYFGSKHMARLNE
+181 
-195 EEAKASNKISG
+195 
-206 HLSDVVAN
+206 
-214 ILTVKASSA
+214 

-230 LYVVQ
+230 IYVVQ
-235 QRTDKSGK
+235 QQTDKSGK

-292 EKYRITLEKPTS
+292 EKYRITLEKPAS

-374 SCAISIISLRTAI
+374 SCAIGIISLRTAI
-387 GKESISEYAY
+387 GKERISEYAY
-397 IWLIVGFIAFALLL
+397 IWLIVGFIGFALLL

-424 RQSSQ
+424 RQSRQ

>member
-1 MSVNSQKDTLKLF
+1 MILRRYMTQQVAANTAIVLLFLMALMLGGRLIRYFGIAAEGRLDVGLLFAIIGYNIPTFLELILPLSFFIALMLVLGRMYVDHEMSVLF
-14 WRVSN
+14 ASGIS
-19 KYKWRRGLSLAI
+19 RGRLTRL
-31 AVANFAVGMFVIPL
+31 MIPL
-45 IIASFLDL
+45 ITGLFVFQMAISLWAKPWGLSNSEQIWQTQSLGSLLDL
-53 VQSGQLDESRVW
+53 VRPKTFISSGNYHLYVDE
-65 GLITVYALA
+65 
-74 QLWSEVIGW
+74 
-83 RVVIYLMWTFQVSM
+83 
-97 QRDLY
+97 
-102 AEIFDKLSNQTMFFH
+102 FDK
-117 SNKFG
+117 
-122 GSLVSQSNKITGAI
+122 
-136 ERFWDTIVWSL
+136 
-147 FPVLISVIGSTIVLW
+147 
-162 FIYWPYALFMA
+162 
-173 ILSITFVI
+173 
-181 AVYFGSKHMARLNE
+181 
-195 EEAKASNKISG
+195 
-206 HLSDVVAN
+206 
-214 ILTVKASSA
+214 

-235 QRTDKSGK
+235 QQTDKSGK

-292 EKYRITLEKPTS
+292 EKYRITLEKPAS

-387 GKESISEYAY
+387 GKERISEYAY

-411 NWQSRVVHRVRYR
+411 NWQSRVVHRVRYH
-424 RQSSQ
+424 RQSRQ

>member
-1 MSVNSQKDTLKLF
+1 MILRRYMTQQVAANTAIVLLFLMALMLGGRLIRYFGIAAEGRLDVGLLFAIIGYNIPTFLELILPLSFFIALMLVLGRMYVDQEMSVLF
-14 WRVSN
+14 ASGIS
-19 KYKWRRGLSLAI
+19 RGRLTRL
-31 AVANFAVGMFVIPL
+31 MIPL
-45 IIASFLDL
+45 ITGLFVFQMGISLWAKPWGLSNSEQIWQTQSLGSLLDL
-53 VQSGQLDESRVW
+53 VRPKTFISSGNYHLYVDE
-65 GLITVYALA
+65 
-74 QLWSEVIGW
+74 
-83 RVVIYLMWTFQVSM
+83 
-97 QRDLY
+97 
-102 AEIFDKLSNQTMFFH
+102 FDK
-117 SNKFG
+117 
-122 GSLVSQSNKITGAI
+122 
-136 ERFWDTIVWSL
+136 
-147 FPVLISVIGSTIVLW
+147 
-162 FIYWPYALFMA
+162 
-173 ILSITFVI
+173 
-181 AVYFGSKHMARLNE
+181 
-195 EEAKASNKISG
+195 
-206 HLSDVVAN
+206 
-214 ILTVKASSA
+214 

-235 QRTDKSGK
+235 QQTDKSGK

-292 EKYRITLEKPTS
+292 EKYRITLEKPAS

-387 GKESISEYAY
+387 GKERISEYAY
-397 IWLIVGFIAFALLL
+397 IWLIVGFIGFALLL

-424 RQSSQ
+424 RQSRQ

>member
-1 MSVNSQKDTLKLF
+1 MILRRYMTQQVAANTAIVLLFLMALMLGGRLIRYFGIAAEGRLDVGLLFAIIGYNIPTFLELILPLSFFIALMLVLGRMYVDQEMSVLF
-14 WRVSN
+14 ASGIS
-19 KYKWRRGLSLAI
+19 RGRLTRL
-31 AVANFAVGMFVIPL
+31 MIPL
-45 IIASFLDL
+45 ITGLFVFQMGISLWAKPWGLSNSEHIWQTQSLGSLLDL
-53 VQSGQLDESRVW
+53 VRPKTFISSGNYHLYVDE
-65 GLITVYALA
+65 
-74 QLWSEVIGW
+74 
-83 RVVIYLMWTFQVSM
+83 
-97 QRDLY
+97 
-102 AEIFDKLSNQTMFFH
+102 FDK
-117 SNKFG
+117 
-122 GSLVSQSNKITGAI
+122 
-136 ERFWDTIVWSL
+136 
-147 FPVLISVIGSTIVLW
+147 
-162 FIYWPYALFMA
+162 
-173 ILSITFVI
+173 
-181 AVYFGSKHMARLNE
+181 
-195 EEAKASNKISG
+195 
-206 HLSDVVAN
+206 
-214 ILTVKASSA
+214 

-230 LYVVQ
+230 IYVVQ
-235 QRTDKSGK
+235 QQTDKSGK

-292 EKYRITLEKPTS
+292 EKYRITLEKPAS

-317 AKLLANTQK
+317 AKLLAHTQK

-387 GKESISEYAY
+387 GKERISEYAY

-424 RQSSQ
+424 RHSRQ
-429 LSPGG
+429 LSAGG

>member
-1 MSVNSQKDTLKLF
+1 MILRRYMTQQVAANTAIVLLFLMALMLGGRLIRYFGIAAEGRLDVGLLFTIIGYNIPTFLELILPLSFFIALMLVLGRMYVDQEMSVLF
-14 WRVSN
+14 ASGIS
-19 KYKWRRGLSLAI
+19 RGRLTRL
-31 AVANFAVGMFVIPL
+31 MIPL
-45 IIASFLDL
+45 ITGLFVFQMGISLWAKPWGLSNSEHIWQTQSLGSLLDL
-53 VQSGQLDESRVW
+53 VRPKTFISSGNYHLYVDE
-65 GLITVYALA
+65 
-74 QLWSEVIGW
+74 
-83 RVVIYLMWTFQVSM
+83 
-97 QRDLY
+97 
-102 AEIFDKLSNQTMFFH
+102 FDK
-117 SNKFG
+117 
-122 GSLVSQSNKITGAI
+122 
-136 ERFWDTIVWSL
+136 
-147 FPVLISVIGSTIVLW
+147 
-162 FIYWPYALFMA
+162 
-173 ILSITFVI
+173 
-181 AVYFGSKHMARLNE
+181 
-195 EEAKASNKISG
+195 
-206 HLSDVVAN
+206 
-214 ILTVKASSA
+214 

-235 QRTDKSGK
+235 QQTDKSGK

-292 EKYRITLEKPTS
+292 EKYRITLEKPAS

-317 AKLLANTQK
+317 AKLLAHTQK

-387 GKESISEYAY
+387 GKERISEYAY
-397 IWLIVGFIAFALLL
+397 IWLIVGFIVFALLL

-424 RQSSQ
+424 RHSRQ
-429 LSPGG
+429 LSAGG

>member
-1 MSVNSQKDTLKLF
+1 MILRRYMTQQVAANTAIVLLFLMALMLGGRLIRYFGIAAEGRLDVGLLFAIIGYNIPTFLELILPLSFFIALMLVLGRMYVDQEMSVLF
-14 WRVSN
+14 ASGIS
-19 KYKWRRGLSLAI
+19 RGRLTRL
-31 AVANFAVGMFVIPL
+31 MIPL
-45 IIASFLDL
+45 ITGLFIFQMGISLLAKPWGLSNSKQIWQTQSLGSLLDL
-53 VQSGQLDESRVW
+53 VRPKTFISSGNYHLYVDE
-65 GLITVYALA
+65 
-74 QLWSEVIGW
+74 
-83 RVVIYLMWTFQVSM
+83 F
-97 QRDLY
+97 
-102 AEIFDKLSNQTMFFH
+102 
-117 SNKFG
+117 NK
-122 GSLVSQSNKITGAI
+122 
-136 ERFWDTIVWSL
+136 
-147 FPVLISVIGSTIVLW
+147 
-162 FIYWPYALFMA
+162 
-173 ILSITFVI
+173 
-181 AVYFGSKHMARLNE
+181 
-195 EEAKASNKISG
+195 
-206 HLSDVVAN
+206 
-214 ILTVKASSA
+214 

-235 QRTDKSGK
+235 QQTDKSGK

-292 EKYRITLEKPTS
+292 EKYRITLEKPAS

-387 GKESISEYAY
+387 GKERISEYAY

-424 RQSSQ
+424 RHSRQ
-429 LSPGG
+429 LSAGG

>member
-1 MSVNSQKDTLKLF
+1 MSNIRWLLVILRRYMTQQVAANTAIVLLFLMALMLGGRLIRYFGIAAEGRLDVGLLFAIIGYNIPTFLELILPLSFFIALMLVLGRMYVDQEMSVLF
-14 WRVSN
+14 ASGIS
-19 KYKWRRGLSLAI
+19 RGRLTRL
-31 AVANFAVGMFVIPL
+31 MIPL
-45 IIASFLDL
+45 ITGLFVFQMGISLWAKPWGLSNSKQIWQTQSLGSLLDL
-53 VQSGQLDESRVW
+53 VRPKTFISSGNYHLYVDE
-65 GLITVYALA
+65 
-74 QLWSEVIGW
+74 
-83 RVVIYLMWTFQVSM
+83 
-97 QRDLY
+97 
-102 AEIFDKLSNQTMFFH
+102 FDK
-117 SNKFG
+117 
-122 GSLVSQSNKITGAI
+122 
-136 ERFWDTIVWSL
+136 
-147 FPVLISVIGSTIVLW
+147 
-162 FIYWPYALFMA
+162 
-173 ILSITFVI
+173 
-181 AVYFGSKHMARLNE
+181 
-195 EEAKASNKISG
+195 
-206 HLSDVVAN
+206 
-214 ILTVKASSA
+214 

-235 QRTDKSGK
+235 QQTDKSGK

-292 EKYRITLEKPTS
+292 EKYRITLEKPAS

-387 GKESISEYAY
+387 GKERISEYAY

-424 RQSSQ
+424 RHSRQ
-429 LSPGG
+429 LSAGG
-434 QP
+434 QS

>member
-1 MSVNSQKDTLKLF
+1 MILRRYMTQQVAANTAIVLLFLMALMLGGRLIRYFGIAAEGRLDVGLLFAIIGYNIPTFLELILPLSFFIALMLVLGRMYVDQEMSVLF
-14 WRVSN
+14 ASGIS
-19 KYKWRRGLSLAI
+19 RGRLTRL
-31 AVANFAVGMFVIPL
+31 MIPL
-45 IIASFLDL
+45 ITGLFVFQMGISLLAKPWGLSNSKQIWQTQSLGSLLDL
-53 VQSGQLDESRVW
+53 VRPKTFISSGNYHLYVDE
-65 GLITVYALA
+65 
-74 QLWSEVIGW
+74 
-83 RVVIYLMWTFQVSM
+83 
-97 QRDLY
+97 
-102 AEIFDKLSNQTMFFH
+102 FDK
-117 SNKFG
+117 
-122 GSLVSQSNKITGAI
+122 
-136 ERFWDTIVWSL
+136 
-147 FPVLISVIGSTIVLW
+147 
-162 FIYWPYALFMA
+162 
-173 ILSITFVI
+173 
-181 AVYFGSKHMARLNE
+181 
-195 EEAKASNKISG
+195 
-206 HLSDVVAN
+206 
-214 ILTVKASSA
+214 

-235 QRTDKSGK
+235 QQTDKSGK

-292 EKYRITLEKPTS
+292 EKYRITLEKPAS

-387 GKESISEYAY
+387 GKERISEYAY
-397 IWLIVGFIAFALLL
+397 IWLMLGFVAFALLL

-424 RQSSQ
+424 RHSRQ
-429 LSPGG
+429 LSAGG

>member
-1 MSVNSQKDTLKLF
+1 MILRRYMMQQVAANTAIVLLFLMALMLGGRLIRYFGIAAEGRLDVGLLFAIIGYNIPTFLELILPLSFFIALMLVLGRMYVDQEMSVLF
-14 WRVSN
+14 ASGIS
-19 KYKWRRGLSLAI
+19 RGRLTRL
-31 AVANFAVGMFVIPL
+31 MIPL
-45 IIASFLDL
+45 ITGLFVFQMGISLLAKPWGLSNSEQIWQTQSLGSLLDL
-53 VQSGQLDESRVW
+53 VRPKTFISSGNYHLYVDE
-65 GLITVYALA
+65 
-74 QLWSEVIGW
+74 
-83 RVVIYLMWTFQVSM
+83 
-97 QRDLY
+97 
-102 AEIFDKLSNQTMFFH
+102 FDK
-117 SNKFG
+117 
-122 GSLVSQSNKITGAI
+122 
-136 ERFWDTIVWSL
+136 
-147 FPVLISVIGSTIVLW
+147 
-162 FIYWPYALFMA
+162 
-173 ILSITFVI
+173 
-181 AVYFGSKHMARLNE
+181 
-195 EEAKASNKISG
+195 
-206 HLSDVVAN
+206 
-214 ILTVKASSA
+214 

-235 QRTDKSGK
+235 QQTDKSGK

-292 EKYRITLEKPTS
+292 EKYRITLEKPAS

-387 GKESISEYAY
+387 AKESISEYAY
-397 IWLIVGFIAFALLL
+397 IWLIVGFIGFALLL

-424 RQSSQ
+424 RHSRQ

>member
-1 MSVNSQKDTLKLF
+1 MILRRYMTQQVAANTAIVLLFLMALMLGGRLIRYFGIAAEGRLDVGLLFAIIGYNIPTFLELILPLSFFIALMLVLGRMYVDHEMSVLF
-14 WRVSN
+14 ASGIS
-19 KYKWRRGLSLAI
+19 RGRLTRL
-31 AVANFAVGMFVIPL
+31 MIPL
-45 IIASFLDL
+45 ITGLFVFQMAISLWAKPWGLSNSEHIWQTQSLGSLLDL
-53 VQSGQLDESRVW
+53 VRPKTFISSGNYHLYVDE
-65 GLITVYALA
+65 
-74 QLWSEVIGW
+74 
-83 RVVIYLMWTFQVSM
+83 
-97 QRDLY
+97 
-102 AEIFDKLSNQTMFFH
+102 FDK
-117 SNKFG
+117 
-122 GSLVSQSNKITGAI
+122 
-136 ERFWDTIVWSL
+136 
-147 FPVLISVIGSTIVLW
+147 
-162 FIYWPYALFMA
+162 
-173 ILSITFVI
+173 
-181 AVYFGSKHMARLNE
+181 
-195 EEAKASNKISG
+195 
-206 HLSDVVAN
+206 
-214 ILTVKASSA
+214 

-235 QRTDKSGK
+235 QQTDKSGK

-292 EKYRITLEKPTS
+292 EKYRITLEKPAS

-387 GKESISEYAY
+387 GKERISEYAY
-397 IWLIVGFIAFALLL
+397 IWLIVGFIAFVLLL

-424 RQSSQ
+424 RHSRQ